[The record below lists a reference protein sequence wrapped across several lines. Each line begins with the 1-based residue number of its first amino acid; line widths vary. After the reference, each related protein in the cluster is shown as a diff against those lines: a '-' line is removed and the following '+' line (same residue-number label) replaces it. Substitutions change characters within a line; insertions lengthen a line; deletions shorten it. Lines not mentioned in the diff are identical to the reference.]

1 MIHGA
6 TFLLDRE
13 IALWSQVVSSVL
25 FFFAVIYLFV
35 RFVLPAIARQQEA
48 KNAEIADNERRRD
61 RATEL
66 AAQAER
72 ELTEADVAAA
82 SILERG
88 ARDALHERERIVA
101 EATAEGE
108 RVVRNAQ
115 AELGRA
121 RYAARDRLRAELI
134 ERALDVA
141 RQTAA
146 SRIDGE
152 TDRTLIDGVLAA
164 IDPSVPKARA

>member
-1 MIHGA
+1 
-6 TFLLDRE
+6 
-13 IALWSQVVSSVL
+13 
-25 FFFAVIYLFV
+25 
-35 RFVLPAIARQQEA
+35 
-48 KNAEIADNERRRD
+48 
-61 RATEL
+61 
-66 AAQAER
+66 
-72 ELTEADVAAA
+72 
-82 SILERG
+82 
-88 ARDALHERERIVA
+88 LHERERIVA